1 MKLLKLI
8 TSISLLCLLIWSCTK
23 KIDYKGEEEDK
34 LVIFS
39 ILENNKPIRVH
50 LGRSAAMQHYPLHL
64 FKLKPLLYT
73 DSGDTIILHHDSA
86 GWYSSFVQ
94 AHIDE
99 SYHIE
104 VAYNDKLYNAHTQVP
119 QKPNVLYATIQYSG
133 HDAPNDS
140 GPICI
145 LKTSLVDN
153 PNTTDY
159 YVCEISDDTS
169 PAYWYTYQ
177 MTEPVILNEGYWQYD
192 PYTLFFSDE
201 MFNGD
206 TLTMQFNIFDNKE
219 CIPNY
224 IRFLRVYNI
233 SESRYMYYKSWTKHR
248 YLQQSGDT
256 DLDWWETLFK
266 GEPTDMY
273 SNVENGFGVFMSR
286 AADSV
291 VLECIEPGM

>member
-1 MKLLKLI
+1 MQEKRFTLCISKITKFSEVSPKKFQHPQFAKINFTYPTFNILYTLNKNILPFRYFNTYAMKSLKRVSYI
-8 TSISLLCLLIWSCTK
+8 CLLCLLVWSCTK
-23 KIDYKGEEEDK
+23 KIDYRGEEEDK

-50 LGRSAAMQHYPLHL
+50 LGRSAAMQHSPNHL
-64 FKLKPLLYT
+64 SQLKPLLYT
-73 DSGDTIILHHDSA
+73 DSGDTLALYHDSA

-94 AHIDE
+94 AHIGE

-159 YVCEISDDTS
+159 YVCEISDETS

-177 MTEPVILNEGYWQYD
+177 MNEPVILNMA
-192 PYTLFFSDE
+192 TL
-201 MFNGD
+201 
-206 TLTMQFNIFDNKE
+206 
-219 CIPNY
+219 
-224 IRFLRVYNI
+224 
-233 SESRYMYYKSWTKHR
+233 
-248 YLQQSGDT
+248 
-256 DLDWWETLFK
+256 
-266 GEPTDMY
+266 
-273 SNVENGFGVFMSR
+273 
-286 AADSV
+286 
-291 VLECIEPGM
+291 